1 MDQARAMGDLG
12 LALLSLGEV
21 DAAERA
27 LHHVVRVAGSGEL
40 AANAMI
46 ELMSS
51 ASFRRDRVSFERWR
65 ERAMKDGDMLM
76 PNVRTDYH
84 LKAGIGF
91 ARFGNCRRAEGELRH
106 AHEIAVA
113 HELHELV
120 FRTERILGG
129 VNECGAPDE
138 AKSAALEPT
147 KRTESLRDLSASL
160 AALDA

>member
-21 DAAERA
+21 NAAERA

-46 ELMSS
+46 ELMHS

-65 ERAMKDGDMLM
+65 ERAMRDGDMLM
-76 PNVRTDYH
+76 PNVRADYH

-91 ARFGNCRRAEGELRH
+91 ARFGSCRRAEGELRH
-106 AHEIAVA
+106 AHEIAA
-113 HELHELV
+113 SHELHELV
-120 FRTERILGG
+120 FHIERILGG

-138 AKSAALEPT
+138 AESAALEPT
-147 KRTESLRDLSASL
+147 KQTESLRDLSASL
-160 AALDA
+160 ATLDA